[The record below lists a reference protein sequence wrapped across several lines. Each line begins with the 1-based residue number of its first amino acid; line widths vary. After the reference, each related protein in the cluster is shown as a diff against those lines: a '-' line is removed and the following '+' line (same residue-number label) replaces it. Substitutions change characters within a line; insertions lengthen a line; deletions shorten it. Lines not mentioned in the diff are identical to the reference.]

1 VVGLVFAGTLV
12 WWLMGGIDI
21 PFRGDSMGD
30 LLQSLEPGR
39 VEHGRDLYLANCSQC
54 HGVNGEG
61 QPNWLQRNPDGTFLA
76 PPHDSTGHTWH
87 HSDGLLF
94 RIVREGG
101 KIYEDPG
108 FKSMMPAFGD
118 TLNDEEIQAVIT
130 YLKIL
135 WDPEQ
140 RDAQAEHS
148 VQDPF
153 PQ

>member
-1 VVGLVFAGTLV
+1 MLGLVFAGTLV
-12 WWLMGGIDI
+12 WWLVGGFDNL
-21 PFRGDSMGD
+21 FRGDSMGD

-94 RIVREGG
+94 RIVRVTR
-101 KIYEDPG
+101 
-108 FKSMMPAFGD
+108 
-118 TLNDEEIQAVIT
+118 TLAS
-130 YLKIL
+130 K
-135 WDPEQ
+135 
-140 RDAQAEHS
+140 A
-148 VQDPF
+148 
-153 PQ
+153 